1 MLRLTNFFGALIAL
15 STVLGSPLLAAE
27 IIDIA
32 GRKVEIELPAKRVLV
47 GEARQIHTIAALTGN
62 QLLDHIVGWRDDF
75 FTKDP
80 DSYDAYVERFPT
92 LATLPRFG
100 YVPNNTFD
108 LEAAIALGPDVITLN
123 LEAQK
128 VAAEAGIE
136 EKAAAAGISIVYVD
150 FRVDAAKNTE
160 NSIRI
165 LGQIFGA
172 EAKAEELIAYRRAQ
186 LARVTDRLAAVE
198 NLKRPK
204 VFIERAPGNDAE
216 NSCCRSFGP
225 YNFGEMVEQAGGHN
239 IAADV
244 IKTTFGD
251 LNLEQLIIED
261 PDHYIATGSNW
272 AAESKTNRFVH
283 VGRGADPDEARAK
296 LATLMERTGF
306 SELKAMKTGMVH
318 AVWHQFY
325 GVPYEFVAVQQ
336 FAKWFHPDLFADLD
350 PDQTF
355 RDFHE
360 KFLPVDYKPG
370 YFASLNEETN

>member
-306 SELKAMKTGMVH
+306 SELKAMKTGKVH

>member
-1 MLRLTNFFGALIAL
+1 MMTKFFGALIAL
-15 STVLGSPLLAAE
+15 STVFGSPLLAAE
-27 IIDIA
+27 IIDVT

-47 GEARQIHTIAALTGN
+47 GEARQIHTIAALTGDH
-62 QLLDHIVGWRDDF
+62 LLDHIVGWRDDF
-75 FTKDP
+75 LTKDP
-80 DSYDAYVERFPT
+80 DSYEAYATRFPA

-136 EKAAAAGISIVYVD
+136 EKAAAAGIAIVYVD

-186 LARVTDRLAAVE
+186 IARVTDRLAAVE

-251 LNLEQLIIED
+251 LNLEQVIIED
-261 PDHYIATGSNW
+261 PDVYIATGSNW

-283 VGRGADPDEARAK
+283 VGRGADQAAARAK
-296 LATLMERTGF
+296 LKTLMERTGF
-306 SELKAMKTGMVH
+306 ADLKAVKSGHVH

-355 RDFHE
+355 RDLHE
-360 KFLPVDYKPG
+360 KFLPVEYKPG
-370 YFASLNEETN
+370 YFASLNEETH

>member
-1 MLRLTNFFGALIAL
+1 MLAKFLGALIAL
-15 STVLGSPLLAAE
+15 SAVFGSPVLAAE
-27 IIDIA
+27 VIDIT
-32 GRKVEIELPAKRVLV
+32 GRKVEIDLPAKRVLV
-47 GEARQIHTIAALTGN
+47 GEARQIHTIAALTGDH
-62 QLLDHIVGWRDDF
+62 LLDRIVGWRDDF

-80 DSYDAYVERFPT
+80 DSYEAYAERFPA

-100 YVPNNTFD
+100 YVANSTFD
-108 LEAAIALGPDVITLN
+108 LEAAIMLAPDVITLN
-123 LEAQK
+123 IESQK
-128 VAAEAGIE
+128 VAVESGMEA
-136 EKAAAAGISIVYVD
+136 KAAAAGIAIVYVD

-165 LGQIFGA
+165 LGQVFGA
-172 EAKAEELIAYRRAQ
+172 DDRAEDLIAYRREQ
-186 LARVTDRLAAVE
+186 LARVTDRLAKVADLV
-198 NLKRPK
+198 RPK

-216 NSCCRSFGP
+216 NGCCRSFGP

-251 LNLEQLIIED
+251 INLEQLIIED
-261 PDHYIATGSNW
+261 PDLYIATGSNW

-283 VGRGADPDEARAK
+283 VGRGADPAAAKAK
-296 LATLMERTGF
+296 LKTLMERTGF
-306 SELKAMKTGMVH
+306 PELKAVKTGNVH

-350 PDQTF
+350 AEATF
-355 RDFHE
+355 RDLHE
-360 KFLPVDYKPG
+360 RFLPVPYKSG

>member
-1 MLRLTNFFGALIAL
+1 MLTKFFGALIAL
-15 STVLGSPLLAAE
+15 STFLVSPLLAAE
-27 IIDIA
+27 ITDIA
-32 GRKVEIELPAKRVLV
+32 GRKVEINLPAKRVLV
-47 GEARQIHTIAALTGN
+47 GEARQIHTIAALKGEH
-62 QLLDHIVGWRDDF
+62 LLDHIVGWRDDF

-80 DSYDAYVERFPT
+80 DSYEAYVERFPA

-108 LEAAIALGPDVITLN
+108 LEAAIALSPDVITLN
-123 LEAQK
+123 LESQK
-128 VAAEAGIE
+128 VAVESGIE
-136 EKAAAAGISIVYVD
+136 EKAAAAGIAIVYVD
-150 FRVDAAKNTE
+150 FRVDAAKNSE

-165 LGQIFGA
+165 LGQVFGA
-172 EAKAEELIAYRRAQ
+172 EDRADELIAYRREQ
-186 LARVTDRLAAVE
+186 LARVTDRLATVA
-198 NLKRPK
+198 NLVRPK

-216 NSCCRSFGP
+216 NGCCRSFGP
-225 YNFGEMVEQAGGHN
+225 YNFGEMVEQASGHN

-251 LNLEQLIIED
+251 LNLEQLIIEN
-261 PDHYIATGSNW
+261 PDVYIATGSNW

-283 VGRGADPDEARAK
+283 VGRGADPAAAREK
-296 LATLMERTGF
+296 LKSLMERTGF
-306 SELKAMKTGMVH
+306 AELKAVKTGNVH

-360 KFLPVDYKPG
+360 KFLPVSYQPG
-370 YFASLNEETN
+370 YFASLVEETN

>member
-1 MLRLTNFFGALIAL
+1 MLIRLLGAWIAL
-15 STVLGSPLLAAE
+15 SAVLATPLLSAE
-27 IIDIA
+27 ITDIT
-32 GRKVEIELPAKRVLV
+32 GRKVEIDVPAKRVLV
-47 GEARQIHTIAALTGN
+47 GEARQIHTIAALTGGH
-62 QLLDHIVGWRDDF
+62 LLDHIVGWRDDF
-75 FTKDP
+75 FSKDP
-80 DSYDAYVERFPT
+80 DSYAAYAERFPA

-108 LEAAIALGPDVITLN
+108 LEAAIALSPDVITLN

-128 VAAEAGIE
+128 VAAESGIE
-136 EKAAAAGISIVYVD
+136 EKAAAAGIAIVYVD
-150 FRVDAAKNTE
+150 FRVDAARNSE
-160 NSIRI
+160 NSVKI

-172 EAKAEELIAYRRAQ
+172 EARAEELIAYRRAQ
-186 LARVTDRLAAVE
+186 LARVTDRLAE
-198 NLKRPK
+198 TSNLVRPK

-216 NSCCRSFGP
+216 NGCSRSFGP

-251 LNLEQLIIED
+251 LNLEQLIIEN

-283 VGRGADPDEARAK
+283 VGRGADSAAAQAK
-296 LATLMERTGF
+296 LKTLMERTGF
-306 SELKAMKTGMVH
+306 PELKAVKTGKVH

-336 FAKWFHPDLFADLD
+336 FAKWFHPELFADID

-360 KFLPVDYKPG
+360 KFLPVAYKPG

>member
-1 MLRLTNFFGALIAL
+1 MLTKFFGALIAL
-15 STVLGSPLLAAE
+15 SSVLGSPLLAAE
-27 IIDIA
+27 ITDIA
-32 GRKVEIELPAKRVLV
+32 GRKVEIDLPAKRVLV
-47 GEARQIHTIAALTGN
+47 GEARQIHTIAALTG
-62 QLLDHIVGWRDDF
+62 DHLVDQIVGWRDDF
-75 FTKDP
+75 LTKDP
-80 DSYDAYVERFPT
+80 DSYEAYVERFPA
-92 LATLPRFG
+92 LASLPRFG

-108 LEAAIALGPDVITLN
+108 LEAAIALSPDVITLN
-123 LEAQK
+123 VEAQK
-128 VAAEAGIE
+128 VAAESGIE
-136 EKAAAAGISIVYVD
+136 EKAAAAGIAIVYVD
-150 FRVDAAKNTE
+150 FRVDATKNSE

-172 EAKAEELIAYRRAQ
+172 EDRAKDLISYRHEQ
-186 LARVTDRLAAVE
+186 LARVTDRLAKVTAFV
-198 NLKRPK
+198 RPK

-216 NSCCRSFGP
+216 NGCCRSFGP

-251 LNLEQLIIED
+251 LNLEQLIVEN
-261 PDHYIATGSNW
+261 PEHYIATGSNW

-283 VGRGADPDEARAK
+283 VGRGADPQAARQK
-296 LATLMERTGF
+296 LISLMARTGF
-306 SELKAMKTGMVH
+306 SDLQAVKTGNVH

-336 FAKWFHPDLFADLD
+336 FAKWFHPELFADLD

-370 YFASLNEETN
+370 YFASLKGETN

>member
-1 MLRLTNFFGALIAL
+1 MLTKFLGALIAL
-15 STVLGSPLLAAE
+15 SSVLGSPLLAAE
-27 IIDIA
+27 ITDIA
-32 GRKVEIELPAKRVLV
+32 GRKVEIDLPAKRVLV
-47 GEARQIHTIAALTGN
+47 GEARQIHTIAALTGDH
-62 QLLDHIVGWRDDF
+62 LVDHIVGWRDDF
-75 FTKDP
+75 LTKDP
-80 DSYDAYVERFPT
+80 DSYEAYVERFPA
-92 LATLPRFG
+92 LASLPRFG

-108 LEAAIALGPDVITLN
+108 LEAAIALSPDVITLN

-128 VAAEAGIE
+128 VAAESGIE
-136 EKAAAAGISIVYVD
+136 EKAAAAGIAIVYVD
-150 FRVDAAKNTE
+150 FRVDATKNSE

-172 EAKAEELIAYRRAQ
+172 EDRAKDLISYRHEQ
-186 LARVTDRLAAVE
+186 LARVTDRLAKVTALV
-198 NLKRPK
+198 RPK

-216 NSCCRSFGP
+216 NGCCRSFGP

-251 LNLEQLIIED
+251 LNLEQLIVEN
-261 PDHYIATGSNW
+261 PEHYIATGSNW

-283 VGRGADPDEARAK
+283 VGRGADPQAARQK
-296 LATLMERTGF
+296 LISLMARTGF
-306 SELKAMKTGMVH
+306 SDLQAVKTGNVH

-336 FAKWFHPDLFADLD
+336 FAKWFHPELFADLD

-370 YFASLNEETN
+370 YFASLKGETN